1 MSEYRYMIWNDLKKE
16 YQFPRI
22 CETTEKGANTLLFKL
37 IGDDAR
43 KDRFK
48 IVKVE
53 KEKAK
58 TIVKELKQKYKAE
71 RIHREIPNIEINEI
85 LELLRRNYWRV
96 NNMGEDRVIAHRFA
110 VMQKQIDEKDKRI
123 QELEEERD
131 HWHGCFIVAMENSI
145 AKEKVIDKIKENKQI
160 LDKTNDGNL
169 RERLYIENGI
179 MKELLEGRNEN
190 G

>member
-1 MSEYRYMIWNDLKKE
+1 MKKE

-37 IGDDAR
+37 IGNDAR

-71 RIHREIPNIEINEI
+71 RIHREIPNINYEEI
-85 LELLRRNYWRV
+85 LELVKRN
-96 NNMGEDRVIAHRFA
+96 EAD
-110 VMQKQIDEKDKRI
+110 IDE
-123 QELEEERD
+123 
-131 HWHGCFIVAMENSI
+131 
-145 AKEKVIDKIKENKQI
+145 
-160 LDKTNDGNL
+160 
-169 RERLYIENGI
+169 
-179 MKELLEGRNEN
+179 
-190 G
+190 